1 MINEIGIEDE
11 CSTPR
16 LPRLLAI
23 GVAVMA
29 LFAALPAVASATD
42 YCVVPNV
49 GCGGTN
55 VDTLQKALADAANSP
70 DADRIF
76 LGAFNYV
83 APTPAGFDYSKSG
96 PPVEIVGR
104 GAGQT
109 VLTAP
114 NGASSVLRLFG
125 SAGSSVHDLRVRMP
139 ENAAPDAVGLSTD
152 GVARRIDVI
161 DAPQQLDYHRQGV
174 HLENG
179 GVLEDSSVMLDG
191 LRPTGVWIDVG
202 GGSVR
207 GSTIVGYSG
216 IASAHG
222 ATVERSLIVSS
233 GGALGAGGGL
243 TTVKNSVIRL
253 GQASF
258 GLIASAQPGSSATIT
273 ADGLTIVGPG
283 RLSSRAVAATTMGS
297 PADNAYVN
305 VTNSII
311 RGGRLAANAAGT
323 GHATITVSYSD
334 LAPQDDELH
343 GGNAGISRANV
354 TNVGDA
360 RFADPLLGDYHLLSN
375 SPLIDAGD
383 PAAGAGTDMD
393 GKSRLVDGNGD
404 GIARRDMGA
413 FEYQTGLPSPG
424 GSPPPPPAP
433 AGVPGGGTPS
443 VDTQAPLIG
452 GFRATPSL
460 FSPARASTP
469 LAARVAHG
477 TRFHYTLSE
486 PAQVKLTLQR
496 ARPGRRSGGRCVAP
510 SPRLREAKRC
520 TRYRS
525 VGALR
530 RSGEK
535 GTNAIRFSGKL
546 GKRALPTGRYRAAI
560 TATDAAGNRSALRR
574 TAFRIAPG

>member
-1 MINEIGIEDE
+1 V
-11 CSTPR
+11 
-16 LPRLLAI
+16 AI
-23 GVAVMA
+23 GVAAMA
-29 LFAALPAVASATD
+29 LFGALPAVASATD

-55 VDTLQKALADAANSP
+55 VDTLQKALADAASSP

-83 APTPAGFDYSKSG
+83 APTTAGFDYSKSG
-96 PPVEIVGR
+96 PPVEIVGK

-114 NGASSVLRLFG
+114 SGGTSVLRLFG
-125 SAGSSVHDLRVRMP
+125 NAGSSVHDLRVRMP
-139 ENAAPDAVGLSTD
+139 ENAALDAAGLSTD

-161 DAPQQLDYHRQGV
+161 DAPQQLDYRRQGV

-179 GVLEDSSVMLDG
+179 GVLEGSSVMLDG

-222 ATVERSLIVSS
+222 ATVEGSLIVSL

-253 GQASF
+253 GQAAY
-258 GLIASAQPGSSATIT
+258 GLVASAQPGSSATIT

-283 RLSSRAVAATTMGS
+283 HLSSRAVAATTMGS

-311 RGGRLAANAAGT
+311 RGGTLAANGAGT

-334 LAPQDDELH
+334 LAPLDDELY
-343 GGNAGISRANV
+343 GANANISRANV

-393 GKSRLVDGNGD
+393 GKPRLVDGNAD
-404 GIARRDMGA
+404 GTARRDMGA
-413 FEYQTGLPSPG
+413 FEYQTGLPDPG
-424 GSPPPPPAP
+424 APPPPPPAGD
-433 AGVPGGGTPS
+433 AGGATPP

-460 FSPARASTP
+460 FSLARASTP
-469 LAARVAHG
+469 VAARVAHG
-477 TRFHYTLSE
+477 TRFRYTLSE

-496 ARPGRRSGGRCVAP
+496 ALPGRRSGGRCVAP

-520 TRYRS
+520 TRYAT

-530 RSGEK
+530 RSGAK
-535 GTNAIRFSGKL
+535 GTNAVRFSGRI
-546 GKRALPTGRYRAAI
+546 GKRALRPGRYRARI
-560 TATDAAGNRSALRR
+560 SATDTAGNRSGLRSA
-574 TAFRIAPG
+574 AFRIARG